1 MTCREAQK
9 RLVDLFDAA
18 PPRALENELQ
28 SHLAACVDCAREYAE
43 SLAAVASIEPPER
56 VQPSPDFKER
66 VMKEIMEI
74 PPAVRP
80 RRNYFPRLAVAAA
93 AAVLL
98 VALAPIVASLR
109 SKGNRVPA
117 PVLSLLAQ
125 SVLAMSGIESVH
137 MTARMRTT
145 PSENF
150 EYINPD
156 CDWVPLDM
164 YKHFSEPAK
173 WRVEKS
179 GRVAVMDGVSVL
191 LWVKPNMAARGKSGA
206 GFIEWLYPLLDTGK
220 IFDNELAAARAGAVT
235 AQVSEEIRDG
245 AQEMVLTVRRNPQM
259 PVTDWLYNKNVS
271 TSDQTRIYRFDAAS
285 KRLSGM
291 QLLVH
296 RDAGVVAV
304 FEITSVRYNEVLAP
318 SLFAL
323 DLPAD
328 VIWTVSAEQMS
339 VTSEP
344 LPTTPK
350 EAATLLFD
358 AFARQDWRR
367 ALVVIPESDVA
378 PILKEIYGGL
388 QVISIGEPFQSMLY
402 RGWFVPYEIK
412 LKNGYVKKH
421 NLAVRN
427 DNPSRR
433 WVFDGGL

>member
-18 PPRALENELQ
+18 PPRALEDELQ

-43 SLAAVASIEPPER
+43 SLAAVAGIELPER

-80 RRNYFPRLAVAAA
+80 RRNFLPWLAVAAA

-125 SVLAMSGIESVH
+125 SVQAMSGIESVH
-137 MTARMRTT
+137 MTARMRTM
-145 PSENF
+145 PRDNF
-150 EYINPD
+150 EYINPN
-156 CDWVPLDM
+156 CDWVPLDI
-164 YKHFSEPAK
+164 YKHFGEPAK

-179 GRVAVMDGVSVL
+179 GRVVVMDGSSSL
-191 LWVKPNMAARGKSGA
+191 LWIKPNTAARGKSGA
-206 GFIEWLYPLLDTGK
+206 GFIDWLYPLLDTGR
-220 IFDNELAAARAGAVT
+220 IFDNELAAARTGAVT
-235 AQVSEEIRDG
+235 AQMSEEVRNG
-245 AQEMVLTVRRNPQM
+245 AREVVLTVKRSPQA

-296 RDAGVVAV
+296 RDTGDVAV
-304 FEITSVRYNEVLAP
+304 FEITSVRYNEALAP

-328 VIWTVSAEQMS
+328 VIWAVSVEQMP
-339 VTSEP
+339 VASEP
-344 LPTTPK
+344 PPTTPK

-358 AFARQDWRR
+358 AFAREDWRR
-367 ALVVIPESDVA
+367 ALVVIPESGVSPSMKA
-378 PILKEIYGGL
+378 IYGGL
-388 QVISIGEPFQSMLY
+388 QVISIGEPVQSMLY

-412 LKNGYVKKH
+412 LKNGFVKKH